1 MRKKKAILILYI
13 FFILWATLLSRQ
25 PRSSRLVTSL
35 LWEVKNHVWVDILIN
50 ILLFIP
56 LGFLLG
62 ISTNSWKSIVY
73 GFLLSTF
80 IEISQYMF
88 LLGYCQADDV
98 LNNTIGNFVGI
109 GVWKMLS
116 VLIGKWK
123 NKRMC

>member
-109 GVWKMLS
+109 VVWKMLS